1 MVQHRPLKDMEG
13 DLDDMDEDLDARFW
27 EPHGTAHG
35 DGTPRAVCRSGIV
48 DHVSHVGRKLTDFG
62 VFRGFF
68 IKKAT
73 KKSELSGAVCTLA
86 TCAVARRCAWCCN
99 EIRGRVGWLEL
110 TCRKGDM
117 I

>member
-48 DHVSHVGRKLTDFG
+48 DHVSHVGRWLSRRRKRCRPLKRW
-62 VFRGFF
+62 RGAAVGGMTLEESQVPRDGC
-68 IKKAT
+68 IK
-73 KKSELSGAVCTLA
+73 SRQDQLV
-86 TCAVARRCAWCCN
+86 
-99 EIRGRVGWLEL
+99 
-110 TCRKGDM
+110 
-117 I
+117 